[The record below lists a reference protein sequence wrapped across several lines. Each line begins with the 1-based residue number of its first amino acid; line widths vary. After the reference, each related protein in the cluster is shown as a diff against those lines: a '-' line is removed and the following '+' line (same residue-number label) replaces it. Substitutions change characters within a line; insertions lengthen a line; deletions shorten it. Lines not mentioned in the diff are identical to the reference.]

1 MRESAAI
8 SNRFLLYIGSILM
21 VVSILLIWYFAK
33 RITEPIRE
41 LARLSDRMADL
52 DFDAKYTSGGSNEDW
67 GTW

>member
-52 DFDAKYTSGGSNEDW
+52 DFDAKYTSGGQ
-67 GTW
+67 